1 MMAGGDWNRT
11 GRADDPVV
19 VRIVVSVLVG
29 LGVLVLTA
37 GPAAA
42 DPARP
47 TNVTSHIT
55 GIQPPTPQI
64 RADILGGNAFV
75 QLHVAGGTTVVVRGY
90 EGEPYLRIAADG
102 TVAENTRSA
111 ATYLNRTLRGT
122 VHIPPTVDK
131 DAPPQWQEVGR
142 GGSYAWHDHRIH
154 WMASGTPPDPVDW
167 QVPLLVNDAKVTIDG
182 RYEGVAAPASG
193 PWWVVAVVAF
203 AVTVALGWQRLR
215 VAAAVTAAVAA
226 IGVPVALAIARLPAS
241 GIGDWTGVALL
252 GVAVAAAVV
261 AVLVRRAGPWLAGAG
276 LALVIWA
283 GRRADVLDHAVL
295 VTTLPG
301 WVDRFAV
308 AAGIGAGLGAIVIG
322 GRAVMAPA
330 PRRQPDA
337 AAT

>member
-1 MMAGGDWNRT
+1 
-11 GRADDPVV
+11 
-19 VRIVVSVLVG
+19 VRIVLSVVIG
-29 LGVLVLTA
+29 VGVLVLTA

-55 GIQPPTPQI
+55 GIQPPTPQV
-64 RADILGGNAFV
+64 RAGIMGGNAFV
-75 QLHVAGGTTVVVRGY
+75 QLHVAAGTTVVVLGY

-122 VHIPPTVDK
+122 VHIPPTVNK
-131 DAPPQWQEVGR
+131 DAPPQWQPIGS
-142 GGSYAWHDHRIH
+142 GGSYAWHDHRVH
-154 WMASGTPPDPVDW
+154 WMAAGTPPDPVDW

-182 RYEGVAAPASG
+182 RYEGVAAPGSG
-193 PWWVVAVVAF
+193 PWWVVAVVVF
-203 AVTVALGWQRLR
+203 ALTVALGWQRLR
-215 VAAAVTAAVAA
+215 PAAVVTAVVSA

-241 GIGDWTGVALL
+241 GVGDWTGVALL
-252 GVAVAAAVV
+252 GVAIAAAVV

-295 VTTLPG
+295 VTALPG
-301 WVDRFAV
+301 WLDRFAV
-308 AAGIGAGLGAIVIG
+308 AAGIGAGLGAIVVG
-322 GRAVMAPA
+322 VRAVMAPA
-330 PRRQPDA
+330 PRRPADA